1 MRISEQTEKRV
12 ISFVNTVA
20 NDCTTCLRRCKENC
34 DHCRSAWANDIMRDV
49 RRDQCGENKSID
61 CGFVSRTARILLALK
76 TSDHPLR
83 SSEIDVSEYCSKS
96 LKEYT
101 LREMVARG
109 MIGRKRI
116 VGKCRYTYFL
126 KPTHPKKGKGK

>member
-1 MRISEQTEKRV
+1 MTEQTEKRV
-12 ISFVNTVA
+12 VAFVRTVA
-20 NDCTTCLRRCKENC
+20 NDCATCMRRCEENC
-34 DHCRSAWANDIMRDV
+34 RNCRAQWANSLMRDIEQESHG
-49 RRDQCGENKSID
+49 DNPELNCD
-61 CGFVSRTARILLALK
+61 FASRLARILLALK

-83 SSEIDVSEYCSKS
+83 SSEINVSEYCSKS

-116 VGKCRYTYFL
+116 AGKCRYTYFL